1 LYDSTDELVNFEQF
15 SELLRSIE
23 ASPFFLGNANELEH
37 HRKTSRSVAIAFRTP
52 VSETHCRERGF
63 DRVRGPKMNPV
74 LGGEVV
80 ERQQDVSVFR
90 QALDCLGIFG
100 SVFLHEGI
108 EGGVGILTRL
118 AIQISWRSFFAFS
131 WRDFGSLFNTFA
143 VL

>member
-1 LYDSTDELVNFEQF
+1 MHDSIDELVTFEQF

-23 ASPFFLGNANELEH
+23 ASPFFLGNADELEH
-37 HRKTSRSVAIAFRTP
+37 HRETGRSIPISLRAP

-63 DRVRGPKMNPV
+63 DRVRGPKVNPV
-74 LGGEVV
+74 LGREVV

-100 SVFLHEGI
+100 PYFSTKVSKAALAFSR
-108 EGGVGILTRL
+108 VS